1 MSKLSGDFEAVDQA
15 HQLDMDYVSEH
26 MQAVMTLPGTGENSY
41 ANTSSIDE
49 MLEAM
54 PNLEWVGVVVSW
66 FATGLDIAN
75 DIIKPGIEKSSD
87 ESEDDWLVSSYNR
100 TDAHQIYRS
109 NQLDPTTVR
118 YGGTAPDSDVLS
130 YIQEIKDKGLKVA
143 FYPFIMV
150 DDVSKSWRGSIT
162 GDAEDVSNFYKKQY
176 KPFIMHYAGL
186 LKDVVDMFYI
196 GSELEG
202 LTSIKGKGRKFP
214 FVDSLVDLASS
225 VRSEVGNDVLISY
238 AANWTEYHSCC
249 RGYRPLDKL
258 WSNQN
263 IDFVGIDYY
272 MPLTDSEEVDISI
285 NEIKAGFYSGEGYD
299 YYLSYTGERL
309 EFNNDCDRWKDLA
322 GWFSSKHWAWDPES
336 EESYKTAWVAESKR
350 VIFSEFGFRSVE
362 LASNTPNVYGDV
374 MPKHSSGKVD
384 FPMQMRAIHATL
396 EHISEDQSIEMGFCY
411 GWDSRGSGWTRNYA
425 DGDRWAKGHW
435 IDGKIVRIK

>member
-1 MSKLSGDFEAVDQA
+1 MSKLSGEFEVVDLE
-15 HQLDMDYVSEH
+15 HQRDMNYVSEH

-41 ANTSSIDE
+41 ANTSPIDE

-54 PNLEWVGVVVSW
+54 PSLEWVGVVVSW
-66 FATGLDIAN
+66 FVAGLDIAKA
-75 DIIKPGIEKSSD
+75 IIKPGIEKSSD
-87 ESEDDWLVSSYNR
+87 EADDDWLVSSYDR
-100 TDAHQIYRS
+100 TDAYQIYRS
-109 NQLDPTTVR
+109 NQSDPTTVR

-130 YIQEIKDKGLKVA
+130 YVQAIKDKGLKVA

-176 KPFIMHYAGL
+176 KPFIMHYAEL
-186 LKDVVDMFYI
+186 LQDVVDMFYI

-214 FVDSLVDLASS
+214 FVDSLVDLTSS
-225 VRSEVGNDVLISY
+225 VRSEVGNGVLISY
-238 AANWTEYHSCC
+238 AANWTEYRSCYG
-249 RGYRPLDKL
+249 GYRPLDKL

-285 NEIKAGFYSGEGYD
+285 NEIKAGFYSSEGYD

-309 EFNNDCDRWKDLA
+309 EFNSNCDRWKDLA
-322 GWFSSKHWAWDPES
+322 GWFSSEHWAWDS
-336 EESYKTAWVAESKR
+336 EGEKSYKTAWVAKSKQI
-350 VIFSEFGFRSVE
+350 IFSEFGFRSIE
-362 LASNTPNVYGDV
+362 LATNTPNVYGDEI
-374 MPKHSSGKVD
+374 PKHSSGNVD
-384 FPMQMRAIHATL
+384 FPMQMQAIRATL
-396 EHISEDQSIEMGFCY
+396 EHISEDQSIAMGFCY
-411 GWDSRGSGWTRNYA
+411 GWDSRGSGWKRKYA
-425 DGDRWAKGHW
+425 DGDQWSKGHW
-435 IDGKIVRIK
+435 IDGKIIRKK